1 MMLQTRLDLMARTIL
16 VVDDDPHIREVIS
29 YALEQAGMTPVEA
42 MNGQKALDLVDR
54 ENPALIILDINM
66 PEVDGFQF
74 CKELRKTSEVPILF
88 LSSRDEEI
96 DRVVGLEIGG
106 DDYVAKPF
114 SPRELMA
121 RVNAILKRAQAP
133 QSPLPEDTSQI
144 LKHGLLT
151 LEPEKHRI
159 TWNKKSVELTARE
172 FAILQAFL
180 KYPEIVFDRDRI
192 IEHSCETNSFISDR
206 TVDSHVRHIRSKF
219 SELGCNSIIET
230 IHGVGYKLGSC
241 R

>member
-1 MMLQTRLDLMARTIL
+1 MILQTRLDRMARTIL
-16 VVDDDPHIREVIS
+16 VVDDDPHIREIIS
-29 YALEQAGMTPVEA
+29 FALEQAGMESVEA
-42 MNGQKALDLVDR
+42 MNGQKALDIVQQ

-74 CKELRKTSEVPILF
+74 CKEIRKTSEVPILF

-106 DDYVAKPF
+106 DDYVSKPF
-114 SPRELMA
+114 SPRELIA
-121 RVNAILKRAQAP
+121 RVNTILKRGKR
-133 QSPLPEDTSQI
+133 SPTPLERDSLQVM
-144 LKHGLLT
+144 KHGLLI

-159 TWNKKSVELTARE
+159 TWNEKTVELTARE
-172 FAILQAFL
+172 FSILQAFL
-180 KYPEIVFDRDRI
+180 VYPEIVFDRARI

-219 SELGCNSIIET
+219 SELGCDSVIET
-230 IHGVGYKLGSC
+230 VHGVGYKLGTC

>member
-16 VVDDDPHIREVIS
+16 VVDDDPHIREVIT

-42 MNGQKALDLVDR
+42 INGQKALDIVDR

-74 CKELRKTSEVPILF
+74 CKELRKTSETPILF

-106 DDYVAKPF
+106 DDYVSKPF
-114 SPRELMA
+114 SPRELIA
-121 RVNAILKRAQAP
+121 RVNAILKRVQVAQAP
-133 QSPLPEDTSQI
+133 LHKDSPQALE
-144 LKHGLLT
+144 HGLLT

-159 TWNKKSVELTARE
+159 TWYEKAVELTARE
-172 FAILQAFL
+172 FTILQAFL
-180 KYPEIVFDRDRI
+180 RYPEIVFDRDRI

-219 SELGCNSIIET
+219 SVLGCDSIIET
-230 IHGVGYKLGSC
+230 VHGVGYKLGSC

>member
-1 MMLQTRLDLMARTIL
+1 MMLQTRLDRMARTIL

-29 YALEQAGMTPVEA
+29 FALEQAGMSPVEA
-42 MNGQKALDLVDR
+42 MNGQRALDIVHQ

-74 CKELRKTSEVPILF
+74 CKELRKTSDVPILF

-106 DDYVAKPF
+106 DDYVSKPF
-114 SPRELMA
+114 SPRELIA
-121 RVNAILKRAQAP
+121 RVNAILKRVRMAQTPLHEDSP
-133 QSPLPEDTSQI
+133 QVLE
-144 LKHGLLT
+144 HGLLI

-159 TWNKKSVELTARE
+159 TWNEKAVELTARE

-219 SELGCNSIIET
+219 SEVGCDSVIET

>member
-1 MMLQTRLDLMARTIL
+1 MMLLTRLDLMARTIL
-16 VVDDDPHIREVIS
+16 VVDDDPHIREVIT

-42 MNGQKALDLVDR
+42 VNGQKALDIVDQ

-74 CKELRKTSEVPILF
+74 CKEIRKTSDVPILF

-106 DDYVAKPF
+106 DDYVSKPF

-121 RVNAILKRAQAP
+121 RVNAILKRVQAAQTRLHKDSP
-133 QSPLPEDTSQI
+133 QVLE
-144 LKHGLLT
+144 HGLLI

-159 TWNKKSVELTARE
+159 TWNEKTVELTARE

-180 KYPEIVFDRDRI
+180 AYPEIVFDRDRI

-219 SELGCNSIIET
+219 SELGCDSVIET
-230 IHGVGYKLGSC
+230 VHGVGYKLGSC

>member
-16 VVDDDPHIREVIS
+16 VVDDDPHIREVIT
-29 YALEQAGMTPVEA
+29 YALEQAGMKPVEA
-42 MNGQKALDLVDR
+42 VNGKKALEIVDR
-54 ENPALIILDINM
+54 EIPALIILDINM

-74 CKELRKTSEVPILF
+74 CKELRKTSDIPILF

-106 DDYVAKPF
+106 DDYVSKPF

-121 RVNAILKRAQAP
+121 RVNAILKRVQAAQTPSHQDLP
-133 QSPLPEDTSQI
+133 QV
-144 LKHGLLT
+144 LKHGLLV

-159 TWNKKSVELTARE
+159 IWNDKAVELTARE
-172 FAILQAFL
+172 FAMLQAFL
-180 KYPEIVFDRDRI
+180 RYPEIVFDRDRI

-230 IHGVGYKLGSC
+230 VHGVGYKLGNC

>member
-1 MMLQTRLDLMARTIL
+1 MLQTRLDLMARTIL
-16 VVDDDPHIREVIS
+16 VVDDDPHIRDVIT

-42 MNGQKALDLVDR
+42 VNGQKALDIVDQ
-54 ENPALIILDINM
+54 ENPALIILDVNM

-74 CKELRKTSEVPILF
+74 CKEIRKTSEVPILF

-106 DDYVAKPF
+106 DDYVSKPF
-114 SPRELMA
+114 SPRELIA
-121 RVNAILKRAQAP
+121 RVNAILKRVQVAQI
-133 QSPLPEDTSQI
+133 PLHQDSLQV

-159 TWNKKSVELTARE
+159 TWDEKAVGLTARE
-172 FAILQAFL
+172 FGILQAFL
-180 KYPEIVFDRDRI
+180 RYPEIVFDRDRI

-219 SELGCNSIIET
+219 AELGCDSIIET
-230 IHGVGYKLGSC
+230 VHGVGYKLGTC

>member
-1 MMLQTRLDLMARTIL
+1 MMLQTRLDRMARTIL

-29 YALEQAGMTPVEA
+29 YALEQAGMAPVEA
-42 MNGQKALDLVDR
+42 MNGQRALDIIHQ

-74 CKELRKTSEVPILF
+74 CKELRKTSDVPILF

-106 DDYVAKPF
+106 DDYVSKPF
-114 SPRELMA
+114 SPRELIA
-121 RVNAILKRAQAP
+121 RVNTILKRVRVAQTTP
-133 QSPLPEDTSQI
+133 NEDSSQVME
-144 LKHGLLT
+144 HGLLI

-159 TWNKKSVELTARE
+159 TWNEKVVELTARE
-172 FAILQAFL
+172 FAILRAFL

-219 SELGCNSIIET
+219 LELGCDSIIET
-230 IHGVGYKLGSC
+230 VHGVGYKLGSC

>member
-1 MMLQTRLDLMARTIL
+1 MARTIL
-16 VVDDDPHIREVIS
+16 VVDDDPHIREIIS
-29 YALEQAGMTPVEA
+29 FALEQAGMAPVEA
-42 MNGQKALDLVDR
+42 VNGQKALDIVHQ
-54 ENPALIILDINM
+54 ESPALIILDINM

-106 DDYVAKPF
+106 DDYVSKPF
-114 SPRELMA
+114 SPRELIA
-121 RVNAILKRAQAP
+121 RVNAILKRGQRP
-133 QSPLPEDTSQI
+133 QTPLQKESPQI
-144 LKHGLLT
+144 LKHGLLV

-159 TWNKKSVELTARE
+159 TWNESIVELTARE

-180 KYPEIVFDRDRI
+180 EYPEIVFDRDRI

-219 SELGCNSIIET
+219 SEMGCDSIIET

>member
-1 MMLQTRLDLMARTIL
+1 MLQTRLDLMARTIL
-16 VVDDDPHIREVIS
+16 VVDDDPHIRDVIT

-42 MNGQKALDLVDR
+42 VNGQKALDIVDQ
-54 ENPALIILDINM
+54 ENPALIILDVNM

-74 CKELRKTSEVPILF
+74 CKEIRKTSEVPILF

-106 DDYVAKPF
+106 DDYVSKPF
-114 SPRELMA
+114 SPRELIA
-121 RVNAILKRAQAP
+121 RVNAILKRVQVAQI
-133 QSPLPEDTSQI
+133 PLHQDSLQV

-159 TWNKKSVELTARE
+159 TWDEKSVGLTARE
-172 FAILQAFL
+172 FGILQAFL
-180 KYPEIVFDRDRI
+180 RYPEIVFDRDRI

-219 SELGCNSIIET
+219 AERGCDSIIET
-230 IHGVGYKLGSC
+230 VHGVGYKLGTC

>member
-1 MMLQTRLDLMARTIL
+1 
-16 VVDDDPHIREVIS
+16 
-29 YALEQAGMTPVEA
+29 
-42 MNGQKALDLVDR
+42 
-54 ENPALIILDINM
+54 M

-106 DDYVAKPF
+106 DDYVSKPF
-114 SPRELMA
+114 SPRELIA
-121 RVNAILKRAQAP
+121 RVNAILKRGQKAQAP
-133 QSPLPEDTSQI
+133 LQQDPIQFLR
-144 LKHGLLT
+144 HGLLT
-151 LEPEKHRI
+151 LEPQKHRI
-159 TWNKKSVELTARE
+159 TWNETIVELTARE

-180 KYPEIVFDRDRI
+180 AYPEIVFDRDRI

-219 SELGCNSIIET
+219 SELGCDSIIET
-230 IHGVGYKLGSC
+230 VHGVGYKLGSC
-241 R
+241 Q

>member
-1 MMLQTRLDLMARTIL
+1 MMLLTRLDLMARTIL
-16 VVDDDPHIREVIS
+16 VVDDDPHIREVIT
-29 YALEQAGMTPVEA
+29 YALEQAGMRPVEA
-42 MNGQKALDLVDR
+42 MNGQKALDIVGQ

-74 CKELRKTSEVPILF
+74 CREVRKTSEVPILF

-106 DDYVAKPF
+106 DDYVSKPF
-114 SPRELMA
+114 SPRELIA
-121 RVNAILKRAQAP
+121 RVNAILKRVQTAQIPLHQDLP
-133 QSPLPEDTSQI
+133 QV
-144 LKHGLLT
+144 LKHGLLI
-151 LEPEKHRI
+151 LEPEKHRV
-159 TWNKKSVELTARE
+159 TWNDNAVELTARE

-180 KYPEIVFDRDRI
+180 RYPEIVFDRDRI
-192 IEHSCETNSFISDR
+192 IEHSCETNAFISDR

-219 SELGCNSIIET
+219 SDLGCDSIIET
-230 IHGVGYKLGSC
+230 VHGVGYKLGTC

>member
-1 MMLQTRLDLMARTIL
+1 MMLLTRLDLMARTIL
-16 VVDDDPHIREVIS
+16 VVDDDPHIREVIT

-42 MNGQKALDLVDR
+42 VNGQKALDIVDQ
-54 ENPALIILDINM
+54 ENPSLIILDVNM

-74 CKELRKTSEVPILF
+74 CKELRKTSDVPILF

-106 DDYVAKPF
+106 DDYVSKPF

-121 RVNAILKRAQAP
+121 RVNAILKRGQRAQTP
-133 QSPLPEDTSQI
+133 RHQDSSQI
-144 LKHGLLT
+144 LKHGLLI
-151 LEPEKHRI
+151 LESEKHRVS
-159 TWNKKSVELTARE
+159 WNDKAVELTARE

-180 KYPEIVFDRDRI
+180 AHPEIVFDRDRI
-192 IEHSCETNSFISDR
+192 IEHSCEPNSFISDR

-219 SELGCNSIIET
+219 AELGCESVIET
-230 IHGVGYKLGSC
+230 VHGVGYKLGSC

>member
-1 MMLQTRLDLMARTIL
+1 MARTIL
-16 VVDDDPHIREVIS
+16 VVDDDPHIRDVIS
-29 YALEQAGMTPVEA
+29 FALENAGLTPVEA
-42 MNGQKALDLVDR
+42 VNGQKAQDIVHQ

-106 DDYVAKPF
+106 DDYVSKPF

-121 RVNAILKRAQAP
+121 RVNAILKRVQAAQTPLHKDSP
-133 QSPLPEDTSQI
+133 QVLE
-144 LKHGLLT
+144 HGLLI

-159 TWNKKSVELTARE
+159 TWNQKAVELTARE
-172 FAILQAFL
+172 FAILQAFMA
-180 KYPEIVFDRDRI
+180 YPEIVFDRDRI
-192 IEHSCETNSFISDR
+192 IGHACETNSFISDR
-206 TVDSHVRHIRSKF
+206 TVDSHIRHIRSKF
-219 SELGCNSIIET
+219 SEMGCDSIIET
-230 IHGVGYKLGSC
+230 VHGVGYKLGNC

>member
-1 MMLQTRLDLMARTIL
+1 MLQTRLDLMARTIL
-16 VVDDDPHIREVIS
+16 VVDDDPHIRDVIT

-42 MNGQKALDLVDR
+42 VNGQKALDIVDQ

-74 CKELRKTSEVPILF
+74 CKEIRKTSEVPILF

-106 DDYVAKPF
+106 DDYVSKPF
-114 SPRELMA
+114 SPRELIA
-121 RVNAILKRAQAP
+121 RVNAILKRVQVAQI
-133 QSPLPEDTSQI
+133 PLHQDSLQV

-159 TWNKKSVELTARE
+159 TWDEKSVGLTARE
-172 FAILQAFL
+172 FGILQAFL
-180 KYPEIVFDRDRI
+180 RYPEIVFDRDRI

-219 SELGCNSIIET
+219 AELGCDSIIET
-230 IHGVGYKLGSC
+230 VHGVGYKLGTC

>member
-1 MMLQTRLDLMARTIL
+1 MILQTRLDRMARTIL

-29 YALEQAGMTPVEA
+29 FALENAGMTPVEA
-42 MNGQKALDLVDR
+42 VNGQKALDIVHQ

-96 DRVVGLEIGG
+96 DRVVRLEIGG
-106 DDYVAKPF
+106 VDYVSKPF

-121 RVNAILKRAQAP
+121 RVNAILKRVKTAQTPLHKDSP
-133 QSPLPEDTSQI
+133 QVLE
-144 LKHGLLT
+144 HGLLI
-151 LEPEKHRI
+151 LEPEKHRVI
-159 TWNKKSVELTARE
+159 WNEKAVELTARE

-180 KYPEIVFDRDRI
+180 TYPEIVFDRDRI
-192 IEHSCETNSFISDR
+192 IEHACETNSFISDR

-219 SELGCNSIIET
+219 SKLGCESVIET
-230 IHGVGYKLGSC
+230 VHGVGYKLGSC

>member
-16 VVDDDPHIREVIS
+16 VVDDDPHIREVIT

-42 MNGQKALDLVDR
+42 VNGKRALEIVDR
-54 ENPALIILDINM
+54 ENPVLIILDVNM

-74 CKELRKTSEVPILF
+74 CKELRKTSDVPILF

-106 DDYVAKPF
+106 DDYVSKPF

-121 RVNAILKRAQAP
+121 RVNAILKRVQAAQTPLSEDSP
-133 QSPLPEDTSQI
+133 QALE
-144 LKHGLLT
+144 HGLLV

-159 TWNKKSVELTARE
+159 TWNDKAVELTARE
-172 FAILQAFL
+172 FAMLQAFL
-180 KYPEIVFDRDRI
+180 RYPEIVFDRDRI
-192 IEHSCETNSFISDR
+192 IEHSCEANSFISDR

-219 SELGCNSIIET
+219 AELGCDSIIET
-230 IHGVGYKLGSC
+230 VHGVGYKLGSC

>member
-1 MMLQTRLDLMARTIL
+1 MARTIL
-16 VVDDDPHIREVIS
+16 VVDDDPHIREIIS
-29 YALEQAGMTPVEA
+29 FALEQAGMAPVEA
-42 MNGQKALDLVDR
+42 MNGQKALDIVHQ

-106 DDYVAKPF
+106 DDYVSKPF

-121 RVNAILKRAQAP
+121 RVNAILKRSQAAQTPLQKDSP
-133 QSPLPEDTSQI
+133 QV
-144 LKHGLLT
+144 LKHGLLI
-151 LEPEKHRI
+151 LEAGKHRI
-159 TWNKKSVELTARE
+159 TWNEKIVELTARE

-180 KYPEIVFDRDRI
+180 RHPEIVFDRDRI
-192 IEHSCETNSFISDR
+192 IEHACEPNSFISDR

-219 SELGCNSIIET
+219 SEVDCNSIIET
-230 IHGVGYKLGSC
+230 VHGVGYKLGSC
-241 R
+241 Q

>member
-1 MMLQTRLDLMARTIL
+1 MILQTRLDRMARTIL

-29 YALEQAGMTPVEA
+29 FALEQAGMTPVEA
-42 MNGQKALDLVDR
+42 MNGQKALDIVHQ
-54 ENPALIILDINM
+54 ESPALIILDINM

-88 LSSRDEEI
+88 LSARDDEI

-106 DDYVAKPF
+106 DDYVSKPF
-114 SPRELMA
+114 SPRELIA
-121 RVNAILKRAQAP
+121 RVNAILKRAQATQTRMHKDSP
-133 QSPLPEDTSQI
+133 QV
-144 LKHGLLT
+144 LKHGLLI

-159 TWNKKSVELTARE
+159 TWNEKTVDLTARE

-180 KYPEIVFDRDRI
+180 TYPEIVFDRDQI

-206 TVDSHVRHIRSKF
+206 TVDSHVRHIRHKF
-219 SELGCNSIIET
+219 SELGCDSIIET
-230 IHGVGYKLGSC
+230 VHGVGYKLGSC

>member
-1 MMLQTRLDLMARTIL
+1 MILQTRLDRMARTVL
-16 VVDDDPHIREVIS
+16 VVDDDPHIREIIS
-29 YALEQAGMTPVEA
+29 FALEQAGMTAVEA
-42 MNGQKALDLVDR
+42 VNGLKALDLVQQ

-74 CKELRKTSEVPILF
+74 CKEIRKTSEVPILF

-106 DDYVAKPF
+106 DDYVSKPF
-114 SPRELMA
+114 SPRELIA
-121 RVNAILKRAQAP
+121 RVNAILKRAQATP
-133 QSPLPEDTSQI
+133 TPSPKDLPPVLEY
-144 LKHGLLT
+144 GLLI

-159 TWNKKSVELTARE
+159 EWNKHTVELTARE
-172 FAILQAFL
+172 FSILQAFMSH
-180 KYPEIVFDRDRI
+180 PEIVFDRDRI
-192 IEHSCETNSFISDR
+192 IERACETNSFISDR
-206 TVDSHVRHIRSKF
+206 TVDSHIRHIRNKF
-219 SELGCNSIIET
+219 SELGCGSIIET

>member
-1 MMLQTRLDLMARTIL
+1 MARTIL
-16 VVDDDPHIREVIS
+16 VVDDDPHIREIIT
-29 YALEQAGMTPVEA
+29 YALEQAGMAPVEA
-42 MNGQKALDLVDR
+42 MNGQKALDIVHQ
-54 ENPALIILDINM
+54 EKPALIILDINM

-106 DDYVAKPF
+106 DDYVSKPF
-114 SPRELMA
+114 SPRELIA
-121 RVNAILKRAQAP
+121 RVNAILKRGQSAQTTV
-133 QSPLPEDTSQI
+133 PEDPIQF
-144 LKHGLLT
+144 LRHGLLT

-159 TWNKKSVELTARE
+159 TWNKKIVELTARE
-172 FAILQAFL
+172 FSILQAFL
-180 KYPEIVFDRDRI
+180 AYPEIVFDRDRI

-219 SELGCNSIIET
+219 AELGCNSIIET
-230 IHGVGYKLGSC
+230 VHGVGYKLGSC

>member
-1 MMLQTRLDLMARTIL
+1 MARTIL

-29 YALEQAGMTPVEA
+29 YALEQAGMAPVEA
-42 MNGQKALDLVDR
+42 MNGRKALDIVHQ

-74 CKELRKTSEVPILF
+74 CRELRKTSDIPILF

-106 DDYVAKPF
+106 DDYVSKPF
-114 SPRELMA
+114 SPRELIA
-121 RVNAILKRAQAP
+121 RVNVILKRGHGTP
-133 QSPLPEDTSQI
+133 TPLSKDSPKI
-144 LKHGLLT
+144 LKHGLLI

-159 TWNKKSVELTARE
+159 TWNDCNVELTARE
-172 FAILQAFL
+172 FAMLQAFL
-180 KYPEIVFDRDRI
+180 TYPEIVFDRDQI
-192 IEHSCETNSFISDR
+192 IEHSCEPNSYISDR

-219 SELGCNSIIET
+219 SELGCHSIIET
-230 IHGVGYKLGSC
+230 VHGVGYKLGSC
-241 R
+241 Q

>member
-16 VVDDDPHIREVIS
+16 VVDDDPHIREIIS
-29 YALEQAGMTPVEA
+29 FAVEQSGMTSVEA
-42 MNGQKALDLVDR
+42 INGQKALDIVHQ

-74 CKELRKTSEVPILF
+74 CKELRKTSEIPILF

-106 DDYVAKPF
+106 DDYVSKPF
-114 SPRELMA
+114 SPRELIA
-121 RVNAILKRAQAP
+121 RVNAILKRVQVAQT
-133 QSPLPEDTSQI
+133 PLQKDSSQT
-144 LKHGLLT
+144 LEHGLLI

-159 TWNKKSVELTARE
+159 TWNEKAVELTARE

-180 KYPEIVFDRDRI
+180 RYPEIVFDRDRI

>member
-1 MMLQTRLDLMARTIL
+1 MILQTRLDRMARTIL
-16 VVDDDPHIREVIS
+16 VVDDDPHIREIIS
-29 YALEQAGMTPVEA
+29 FALEQAGMAPVEA
-42 MNGQKALDLVDR
+42 MNGRKALDIVH
-54 ENPALIILDINM
+54 EESPALIILDINM

-106 DDYVAKPF
+106 DDYVSKPF
-114 SPRELMA
+114 SPRELIA
-121 RVNAILKRAQAP
+121 RVNAILKRGKRAQV
-133 QSPLPEDTSQI
+133 PLQNDTLQT
-144 LKHGLLT
+144 LKHGLLI

-159 TWNKKSVELTARE
+159 TWNEKNVELTARE

-180 KYPEIVFDRDRI
+180 THPEIVFDRDRI
-192 IEHSCETNSFISDR
+192 IQHSCEVNSFISDR

-219 SELGCNSIIET
+219 SDLGCNSIIET
-230 IHGVGYKLGSC
+230 VHGVGYKLGSC

>member
-1 MMLQTRLDLMARTIL
+1 MILRTRLDRMARTIL
-16 VVDDDPHIREVIS
+16 VVDDDPHIREIIT
-29 YALEQAGMTPVEA
+29 YALEQAGMAPVEA
-42 MNGQKALDLVDR
+42 MNGQKALDIVHQ
-54 ENPALIILDINM
+54 EKPALIILDINM

-106 DDYVAKPF
+106 DDYVSKPF
-114 SPRELMA
+114 SPRELIA
-121 RVNAILKRAQAP
+121 RVNAILKRGQSAQTTV
-133 QSPLPEDTSQI
+133 PEDPIQF
-144 LKHGLLT
+144 LRHGLLT

-159 TWNKKSVELTARE
+159 TWNKKIVELTARE
-172 FAILQAFL
+172 FSILQAFL
-180 KYPEIVFDRDRI
+180 AYPEIVFDRDRI

-219 SELGCNSIIET
+219 AELGCNSIIET
-230 IHGVGYKLGSC
+230 VHGVGYKLGSC

>member
-16 VVDDDPHIREVIS
+16 VVDDDPHIREVIT

-42 MNGQKALDLVDR
+42 INGQKALDIVDR

-74 CKELRKTSEVPILF
+74 CKELRKTSETPILF

-106 DDYVAKPF
+106 DDYVSKPF
-114 SPRELMA
+114 SPRELIA
-121 RVNAILKRAQAP
+121 RVNAILKRVQAAQTPLHKDSP
-133 QSPLPEDTSQI
+133 QVLE
-144 LKHGLLT
+144 HGLLI

-159 TWNKKSVELTARE
+159 TWNENAVELTARE
-172 FAILQAFL
+172 FAILQTFL
-180 KYPEIVFDRDRI
+180 ACPEIVFDRDRI
-192 IEHSCETNSFISDR
+192 IEHACETNSFISDR
-206 TVDSHVRHIRSKF
+206 TVDSHIRHIRSKF
-219 SELGCNSIIET
+219 SELGCDSVIET
-230 IHGVGYKLGSC
+230 VHGVGYKLGPC

>member
-1 MMLQTRLDLMARTIL
+1 MILQTRLDRMARTIL
-16 VVDDDPHIREVIS
+16 VVDDDPHIREIIS
-29 YALEQAGMTPVEA
+29 FALEQAGMAPVEA
-42 MNGQKALDLVDR
+42 MNGQKALDIVHQ

-106 DDYVAKPF
+106 DDYVSKPF

-121 RVNAILKRAQAP
+121 RVNAILKRAQAVQTP
-133 QSPLPEDTSQI
+133 LQKDSPRV
-144 LKHGLLT
+144 LKHGHLT

-159 TWNKKSVELTARE
+159 TWNEKTVELTARE

-180 KYPEIVFDRDRI
+180 RYPEIVFDRDRI
-192 IEHSCETNSFISDR
+192 IEHACEPNSFISDR

-219 SELGCNSIIET
+219 SEVDCNSIIET